1 MKRPTVKA
9 VNKIYKVLDADRCYG
24 GNKRGKRIED
34 TEGGSYNFKYGN
46 QEILDREGDISK
58 DLKEGIQLTVWLLG
72 ARVFQVEEYKV

>member
-1 MKRPTVKA
+1 MKA

-34 TEGGSYNFKYGN
+34 TEGGSCNLKYGS
-46 QEILDREGDISK
+46 QEILNREGGINK
-58 DLKEGIQLTVWLLG
+58 DLKEGIQLIVWLLG